1 MANARILERLIVLAE
16 FHLKYDVAARVFFMR
31 ESRLAEEERAGK
43 RAGREAGW
51 PEYNCPALS
60 GGPER
65 RRGRRPTLRLQLVAR
80 VLPRE
85 GFAGFGCLCV
95 ACAGGRAS
103 EWRVDEWLIEFRER
117 IVYAAST
124 LSLFHRL
131 TQFAAPGMLLLLFFS
146 LSLGSFVRL
155 TAHLRWG
162 AVVGLALVVVS
173 WNMKG

>member
-1 MANARILERLIVLAE
+1 M
-16 FHLKYDVAARVFFMR
+16 
-31 ESRLAEEERAGK
+31 
-43 RAGREAGW
+43 
-51 PEYNCPALS
+51 PLS
-60 GGPER
+60 GVC
-65 RRGRRPTLRLQLVAR
+65 GR
-80 VLPRE
+80 
-85 GFAGFGCLCV
+85 
-95 ACAGGRAS
+95 AGGRVS